1 MLRIRMASLLLAFPL
16 AASTVVVSLTGTA
29 LPAAADPPV
38 TQQAVLI
45 KDKSPYTLKY
55 YEHIDGIGQGDL
67 VCYYGGAS
75 TCAKF
80 PPNRG
85 KVRYSVKMY
94 RLKEQEKR
102 YDYYFVDVT
111 ASTSKRK
118 GDGDKGRMSI
128 TIDPT
133 SKVNLT
139 SNIFSKKTLKDDCHS
154 YPLNIGL
161 SMGPVG
167 VGTTVATFS
176 TCDKA
181 QLYTTRLASNAVR
194 YDIYSLNRFRTWSV
208 QKWVRV
214 AKGAKPSFTV
224 KVAWRADNC
233 TVLRKSVKAYANVK
247 TKTKTIK
254 ISAK

>member
-1 MLRIRMASLLLAFPL
+1 MIERRLASSLLLL
-16 AASTVVVSLTGTA
+16 AAATILVVGVGA
-29 LPAAADPPV
+29 AVPAAADPPV

-45 KDKSPYTLKY
+45 KDKSPYTFSY
-55 YEHIDGIGQGDL
+55 YEHIDHIGQGDE

-75 TCAKF
+75 ACAKY

-85 KVRYSVKMY
+85 RVRYSVKMY
-94 RLKEQEKR
+94 RLKEREKR

-111 ASTSKRK
+111 SNTYSRQ

-128 TIDPT
+128 TVDPT
-133 SKVNLT
+133 SKVNMT
-139 SNIFSKKTLKDDCHS
+139 SNVYSKKTIKDDCHT
-154 YPLNIGL
+154 YPLDLGV

-167 VGTTVATFS
+167 VGTTVASFS

-181 QLYTTRLASNAVR
+181 QLHTTRLGSNAVR

-214 AKGAKPSFTV
+214 ASGAKPSFKVT
-224 KVAWRADNC
+224 VAWRADNC
-233 TVLRKSVKAYANVK
+233 TVLRKSYKAYANVK
-247 TKTKTIK
+247 TKSKVIN
-254 ISAK
+254 ISAP

>member
-1 MLRIRMASLLLAFPL
+1 MLALAL
-16 AASTVVVSLTGTA
+16 GATLVGGSAA

-38 TQQAVLI
+38 VQQAVLI
-45 KDKSPYTLKY
+45 KDKSPYTFSY
-55 YEHIDGIGQGDL
+55 YEHIDHIGQGDL
-67 VCYYGGAS
+67 VCYYGANPDG
-75 TCAKF
+75 CAKY

-94 RLKEQEKR
+94 RLKEREKR

-111 ASTSKRK
+111 ANTYKRK

-133 SKVNLT
+133 SKVNMT
-139 SNIFSKKTLKDDCHS
+139 SNIYSKKTLKDDCHT

-167 VGTTVATFS
+167 VGSTVAQFS

-181 QLYTTRLASNAVR
+181 QLHTTRLASNAVR

-214 AKGAKPSFTV
+214 ARGAKPSFKVT
-224 KVAWRADNC
+224 VAWRADNC
-233 TVLRKSVKAYANVK
+233 TVLRRSLKAYANVK
-247 TKTKTIK
+247 TKTKVIK
-254 ISAK
+254 ISAA

>member
-1 MLRIRMASLLLAFPL
+1 MIKRRLAPPLLLL
-16 AASTVVVSLTGTA
+16 AASTMLVVGGGAAV
-29 LPAAADPPV
+29 PAAADPPV

-45 KDKSPYTLKY
+45 KDKSPYTFSY
-55 YEHIDGIGQGDL
+55 YEHIDHIGQGDE

-75 TCAKF
+75 ACAKY

-94 RLKEQEKR
+94 RLKEREKR

-111 ASTSKRK
+111 SNTYSRK

-133 SKVNLT
+133 SKVNMT
-139 SNIFSKKTLKDDCHS
+139 SNVYSKKTIKDDCHT
-154 YPLNIGL
+154 YPLDLGV

-167 VGTTVATFS
+167 VGTTVASFS

-181 QLYTTRLASNAVR
+181 QLHTTRLGSNAVR

-214 AKGAKPSFTV
+214 RSGAKPSFKVT
-224 KVAWRADNC
+224 VAWRADNC
-233 TVLRKSVKAYANVK
+233 TVLRKSYKAYANVK
-247 TKTKTIK
+247 TKSKVIS
-254 ISAK
+254 ISAP